1 MLAGPILVNPAPSS
15 NFGCTGTIN
24 NMLITWKCKK
34 TSYGLIS
41 HVACTYS
48 YFLRYWKPNSVR
60 CLPSFL
66 PRELLLSIFP
76 ILEDGGRRADSWCWR
91 APCHLHVLHG
101 QRGATSSTGLHLNA
115 KWIVFSFLFFYVIY
129 FDCSTIYHET
139 GE

>member
-1 MLAGPILVNPAPSS
+1 MNQAPSS

-66 PRELLLSIFP
+66 PRNFCCPYFRSWRM
-76 ILEDGGRRADSWCWR
+76 GGGGLTLGAGVHRAICMFYMDSAAQLR
-91 APCHLHVLHG
+91 SPVYIHPEP
-101 QRGATSSTGLHLNA
+101 
-115 KWIVFSFLFFYVIY
+115 KMDSFF
-129 FDCSTIYHET
+129 
-139 GE
+139 